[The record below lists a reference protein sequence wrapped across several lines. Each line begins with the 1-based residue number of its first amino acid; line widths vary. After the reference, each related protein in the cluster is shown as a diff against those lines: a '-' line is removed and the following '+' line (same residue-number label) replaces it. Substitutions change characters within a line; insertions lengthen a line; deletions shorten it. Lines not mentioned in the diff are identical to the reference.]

1 MSILRR
7 NSQRLVVL
15 FSLVGIVSLPGCG
28 EEPPPPVEIDEIDF
42 EEATKEATK
51 EYGGGM

>member
-1 MSILRR
+1 M
-7 NSQRLVVL
+7 L
-15 FSLVGIVSLPGCG
+15 FSLVGISGLSGCG
-28 EEPPPPVEIDEIDF
+28 EEPPPPVEIDQIDF